1 MTRDTIIGTMGGLL
15 VVLGGLLIM
24 LDGVL
29 INQKSQLNTRIEDL
43 GCPTSSATDRPR
55 RSRPARTTREQP
67 AGFAPGLKNGTGDDD
82 DRGHERRRN
91 VLNKRTR

>member
-1 MTRDTIIGTMGGLL
+1 MTRDTIIGTLGGLL
-15 VVLGGLLIM
+15 VVLG
-24 LDGVL
+24 GVL
-29 INQKSQLNTRIEDL
+29 INQKSQLNTRIEDR